1 MERTEQTLILKTG
14 RVKENDLWLKLF
26 SPQRGTFT
34 AFAFG
39 GLRSR
44 RRFCGC
50 LDVFN
55 HVLFSIRSPGNGKYL
70 QLLEGSLINGYPS
83 LRRDPSKLGAA
94 VNCLQFFDAVHIGP
108 EGAHIAF
115 ELMLN
120 TLDVIDRECSTPT
133 MLPVLFRLKVL
144 MQQGVFPLTTTCS
157 ICHRPH
163 DLAAQGPIRIHS
175 AEGSVLCAS
184 CSEGENGDYICV
196 DPWTLDIIAAV
207 AMTEPSAWAGL
218 IVPEE
223 SAREL
228 DTVIDRFVGR
238 HLGLSW
244 KGGRFVTL

>member
-1 MERTEQTLILKTG
+1 MESTEQTLILKTG

-26 SPQRGTFT
+26 SPHRGVFT

-55 HVLFSIRSPGNGKYL
+55 HVLFTIRSPGNGKYL
-70 QLLEGSLINGYPS
+70 QLLEGSLINGYPN

-108 EGAHIAF
+108 EGAQTAF
-115 ELMLN
+115 ELMTN
-120 TLDVIDRECSTPT
+120 TLDAINGENQTPA
-133 MLPVLFRLKVL
+133 MLPVFFRLKVL
-144 MQQGVFPLTTTCS
+144 LQQGVFPQTTFC
-157 ICHRPH
+157 CRCNRPH
-163 DLAAQGPIRIHS
+163 DPAVQGVVQVHTG
-175 AEGSVLCAS
+175 EGSIVCSDCAND
-184 CSEGENGDYICV
+184 GEKDVINL

-207 AMTEPSAWAGL
+207 AMSDPPAWSGL
-218 IVPEE
+218 IVTEE

-228 DTVIDRFVGR
+228 DIIIDRFVGR
-238 HLGLSW
+238 HLGLNW
-244 KGGRFVTL
+244 KDGRFIAS